1 MHHVLYFPSPLES
14 STVRS
19 PSQNL
24 LPTWLHITFWL
35 SSSIVEKKSQVEDS
49 CDCDVVFE
57 AREGISCSLQISE
70 FFTVAP
76 RSNCALPP
84 RASQSH
90 SLSLV
95 GMYCARPN
103 FDVRRARA
111 SGHVPRR
118 AALVLPSSF
127 LSYLPRLK
135 FNYSAVSAP
144 ILQSRCFWFW
154 SD

>member
-1 MHHVLYFPSPLES
+1 MHHALYFPSPLES

-70 FFTVAP
+70 FFTVPP

-95 GMYCARPN
+95 GMYCVRPN
-103 FDVRRARA
+103 FDLRRARVRSRA
-111 SGHVPRR
+111 PPRR
-118 AALVLPSSF
+118 SCPPFLVPFLPTSAQIQLQCSECTHFAITLLLVLE
-127 LSYLPRLK
+127 
-135 FNYSAVSAP
+135 
-144 ILQSRCFWFW
+144 
-154 SD
+154 

>member
-1 MHHVLYFPSPLES
+1 MHYALYFPSPLES

-19 PSQNL
+19 TSQNL

-57 AREGISCSLQISE
+57 AREGISCRTCSLQISE

-103 FDVRRARA
+103 FVVRRARA
-111 SGHVPRR
+111 RHMCEVQYFPCGGR
-118 AALVLPSSF
+118 ARCAGAGQLCRCKLLV
-127 LSYLPRLK
+127 
-135 FNYSAVSAP
+135 
-144 ILQSRCFWFW
+144 
-154 SD
+154 